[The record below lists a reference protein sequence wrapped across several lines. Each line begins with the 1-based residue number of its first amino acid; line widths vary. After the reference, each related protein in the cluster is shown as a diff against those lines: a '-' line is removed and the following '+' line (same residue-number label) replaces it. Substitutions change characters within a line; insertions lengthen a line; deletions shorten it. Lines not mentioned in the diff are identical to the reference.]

1 MPFKKSIFPLMLCCA
16 FASTT
21 VVSATGNIL
30 PDDAFAE
37 ADVSSLKA
45 EARLFD
51 RIKDGVVLTLA
62 ECELAD
68 TCTPSVGS
76 REVEWIIET
85 IDVRITTLIDRY
97 SETNDQELEEAL
109 LIYSDAREGYA
120 DALEQLR
127 ALPGSDDDED
137 AVGEDDFV
145 DDMESG
151 DFSELFEDADEDLQ

>member
-1 MPFKKSIFPLMLCCA
+1 MPFKKPIFPLILCCT

-21 VVSATGNIL
+21 AVPATGNIL

-51 RIKDGVVLTLA
+51 RIKDGVMLTLA

-68 TCTPSVGS
+68 TCNPSVGR

-85 IDVRITTLIDRY
+85 IDIRITTLVDRY
-97 SETNDQELEEAL
+97 SETNNQELEEAL
-109 LIYSDAREGYA
+109 LIYSDARDGYA
-120 DALEQLR
+120 GALEQLQ
-127 ALPGSDDDED
+127 ALSGPDDEED
-137 AVGEDDFV
+137 TMGEDDFV

-151 DFSELFEDADEDLQ
+151 DFSDLFEDADEDL